1 LVLEYSPFLEP
12 RIVHLITTIMRG
24 GAENQLLILAA
35 EQVKSG
41 WQVDVIYLKGE
52 SELMREFTEL
62 GASVHSQFA
71 NMSPPLQA
79 HKIRKFLH
87 SPDFRNAVIHGH
99 LPRAQIV
106 ASLSLSK
113 SQSLICSRHDE
124 DQFYPDRNRY
134 ISKLFFK
141 MINSRVQSWIA
152 ISEAVKNRM
161 NYFGEISSRNEVRVV
176 HYGYGSKILK
186 PDPEVVENLKSQYA
200 LNDSSFVIGCVAR
213 LVWQK
218 DHATLIHAFG
228 LFQKNNPDSKLILV
242 GDGPMRFQLENLS
255 KTMSLENS
263 VIFTGKVSSVQ
274 EHLSLLDVF
283 ILPSRT
289 EGFGLVLL
297 EAMHIGVPIISSNAS
312 ALPEVLGDA
321 GLLFAVGEPADLLEK
336 LTMMQDQ
343 KVQSNYSKLGKKR
356 LAEFSPEIMWS
367 KVNDIYE
374 KAALLK

>member
-1 LVLEYSPFLEP
+1 
-12 RIVHLITTIMRG
+12 MRG

-41 WQVDVIYLKGE
+41 REVDVIYLKGE
-52 SELMREFTEL
+52 SELMQDFTES
-62 GASVHSQFA
+62 GASVHSKFA
-71 NMSPPLQA
+71 NMSPPLQV

-87 SPDFRNAVIHGH
+87 SPHFRNAVIHGH

-106 ASLSLSK
+106 ASLSVSK

-124 DQFYPDRNRY
+124 DQFYPNKHKK
-134 ISKLFFK
+134 ISKVIFK
-141 MINSRVQSWIA
+141 IVNSKVQSWIA

-161 NYFGEISSRNEVRVV
+161 NYFGEISNGTEARVV
-176 HYGYGSKILK
+176 HYGYANKTVK
-186 PDPEVVENLKSQYA
+186 PKPGVVENLKSQYA
-200 LNDSSFVIGCVAR
+200 LNNSSFVIGCVAR

-218 DHATLIHAFG
+218 DHETLINAFG
-228 LFQKNNPDSKLILV
+228 LFQEHNPDSKLILV
-242 GDGPMRFQLENLS
+242 GDGPMRFQLENLT
-255 KTMSLENS
+255 KIMSLENS
-263 VIFTGKVSSVQ
+263 VIFAGKVNSVQ

-283 ILPSRT
+283 VLPSST

-297 EAMHIGVPIISSNAS
+297 EAMHAGVPLISSNAS
-312 ALPEVLGDA
+312 ALSEVLGDA
-321 GLLFAVGEPADLLEK
+321 GLLFAVGQPADLLEK
-336 LTMMQDQ
+336 LTIMQDQ

-367 KVNDIYE
+367 KVNEIYE